1 MRVNYRRHFLKMING
16 KSWIRWWPC
25 FVSLLAVCA
34 FWPTVAGSP
43 GFAQESDGFK
53 VIVNASN
60 PTAEMPRKQLERMFL
75 KKLEKWPNGFGITVV
90 DQNVNEPAR
99 KAFSEEVLRKESSAV
114 EAYWTKL
121 IFSGMGSPP
130 LKLASDAEVMSFVGS
145 NVGSIGYV
153 SGNTRLDA
161 TVKELE
167 VTP

>member
-1 MRVNYRRHFLKMING
+1 MKHQ
-16 KSWIRWWPC
+16 KSWVSWWLNL
-25 FVSLLAVCA
+25 VSLLAICA
-34 FWPTVAGSP
+34 LWPIVAGSP
-43 GFAQESDGFK
+43 GYAQESDGFK

-60 PTAEMPRKQLERMFL
+60 PTTEMPRKQVERIFL
-75 KKLEKWPNGFGITVV
+75 KKLEKWPSGFGITVV

-130 LKLASDAEVMSFVGS
+130 LKLASDTEILSFVGN

-153 SGNTRLDA
+153 SGNTTLDA
-161 TVKELE
+161 AVKELE

>member
-1 MRVNYRRHFLKMING
+1 MKHKNWV
-16 KSWIRWWPC
+16 RWWLNL
-25 FVSLLAVCA
+25 VSLLAICA
-34 FWPTVAGSP
+34 LWPIVAGSP
-43 GFAQESDGFK
+43 GYAQEGGGFK

-60 PTAEMPRKQLERMFL
+60 PTAEMPRKQVERVFL
-75 KKLEKWPNGFGITVV
+75 KKLEKWPNGFRITVV

-99 KAFSEEVLRKESSAV
+99 KAFSEEVLRKASSAV

-130 LKLASDAEVMSFVGS
+130 LKLATDAEIMSFVGS

-161 TVKELE
+161 AVKELE